1 MPSNN
6 ANPILLAG
14 GTGQV
19 GSEIRNLAHRKGYP
33 LVSPESRILDISN
46 EESVQKVMDRT
57 DPSLVINAAAW
68 TNVDLAETETESAF
82 RINHNGPAH
91 LARACRDR
99 GIPLFQIS
107 TDYVF
112 NGKNGTPYLEDDPA
126 CPETV
131 YGRSKLLGEEAV
143 KNLLQEYVT
152 VRVSW
157 VFGNIGS
164 NFVKTVLRLAGQ
176 KNELKVVADQYGC
189 PTFAADI
196 ADAVMLIAEHYF
208 SGKPVQWG
216 TYHFTGADPVTWFE
230 FATAIVDIAWEKGL
244 IHKKIPVLPISTD
257 QFPTPASRPAFS
269 VLDCS
274 KIRHVFGIRQKDW
287 QKGLERMLQEQRL
300 PHE

>member
-1 MPSNN
+1 MTSDNTK
-6 ANPILLAG
+6 PILLAG

-19 GSEIRNLAHRKGYP
+19 GSEIRNLAQRKGYP
-33 LVSPESRILDISN
+33 VKSPDSTTLDIRDPD
-46 EESVQKVMDRT
+46 SVRKVMERT

-82 RINHNGPAH
+82 RLNHQGPGH
-91 LARACRDR
+91 LALACSERN
-99 GIPLFQIS
+99 IPLLHIS

-112 NGKNGTPYLEDDPA
+112 DGKKAAPYREDDPA

-143 KNLLQEYVT
+143 KNMLEQYVT

-157 VFGNIGS
+157 VFGNRGS
-164 NFVKTVLRLAGQ
+164 NFVKTVLRLAGE

-196 ADAVMLIAEHYF
+196 AEALITIADRYF
-208 SGKPVQWG
+208 SGEVVQWG
-216 TYHFTGADPVTWFE
+216 TYHFCGAQPATWFE
-230 FATAIVDIAWEKGL
+230 FAAAIMETAWEKDL
-244 IHKKIPVLPISTD
+244 IPQKIPVLPIPTD
-257 QFPTPASRPAFS
+257 QFPTPATRPACS

-274 KIRHVFGIRQKDW
+274 KIGDVFDIRQKNW
-287 QKGLERMLQEQRL
+287 HEGLLRMLEEQRL

>member
-1 MPSNN
+1 MTSDNT
-6 ANPILLAG
+6 NPILLAG

-19 GSEIRNLAHRKGYP
+19 GSEIRKLARRKGYP
-33 LVSPESRILDISN
+33 LVSPDRTALDIRN
-46 EESVQKVMDRT
+46 QDSVRAVMDRT

-68 TNVDLAETETESAF
+68 TNVDLAETETDAAF

-99 GIPLFQIS
+99 DIPLFHIS

-112 NGKNGTPYLEDDPA
+112 NGRKGAPYLEEDPA

-143 KNLLQEYVT
+143 KNLLETYVT

-164 NFVKTVLRLAGQ
+164 NFVKTVLRLAAE

-196 ADAVMLIAEHYF
+196 AQALLTMAEQYF

-216 TYHFTGADPVTWFE
+216 TYHFCGAAGATWFD
-230 FATAIVDIAWEKGL
+230 FAAAIMETAWEKGL
-244 IHKKIPVLPISTD
+244 IHQKIPVLPISTD
-257 QFPTPASRPAFS
+257 QFPTPAARPAYS

-287 QKGLERMLQEQRL
+287 QEGLERMLEEQRQ